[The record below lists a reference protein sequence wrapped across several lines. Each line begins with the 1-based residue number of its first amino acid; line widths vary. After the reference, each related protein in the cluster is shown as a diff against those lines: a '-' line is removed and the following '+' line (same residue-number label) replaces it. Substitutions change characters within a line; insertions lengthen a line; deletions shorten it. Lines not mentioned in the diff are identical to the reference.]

1 MSFLDDT
8 AREDLR
14 AKSLDILVLFKE
26 LRRRFRYLRHLPL
39 TCEFAICELDL
50 KPSVL
55 SWETLN
61 HFKGKKD
68 NRCYLF
74 TVFSFLTFNQGWIQ
88 HELVGGGAVPP
99 QMTICRVLELVM
111 SPIFENIGAIFA

>member
-1 MSFLDDT
+1 MSFWDDT

-50 KPSVL
+50 RPPVL

-61 HFKGKKD
+61 HFKGKKLD
-68 NRCYLF
+68 NRNYLF

-88 HELVGGGAVPP
+88 HELVGGGGGCCA
-99 QMTICRVLELVM
+99 TSNDYM
-111 SPIFENIGAIFA
+111 SSTCMS